1 MNQKINLLAETQKI
15 AEEKAMKAKKGDVFM
30 LLGEPGSG
38 KSTFVKYFLAA
49 LGLEYQGSP
58 TFGYLN
64 YYENPE
70 IIHADLYNYG
80 KNIVEELFEHSE
92 AILLIEWADRDQLL
106 NKLFEKAQIIHFY
119 FDEKDRWIRI
129 D

>member
-1 MNQKINLLAETQKI
+1 MNQKINLLIETQKI

-38 KSTFVKYFLAA
+38 KSTFVKYFLEA

-64 YYENPE
+64 YYENT
-70 IIHADLYNYG
+70 
-80 KNIVEELFEHSE
+80 
-92 AILLIEWADRDQLL
+92 
-106 NKLFEKAQIIHFY
+106 EKV
-119 FDEKDRWIRI
+119 
-129 D
+129 